1 MKTLRISL
9 LVSALVFVSGTAFAM
24 APAVKTDMPS
34 SKSSCGCT
42 FATVDIAQIIDP
54 KNPAD
59 SKAEGW
65 KESFKTLT
73 DSLDKEQKALQ
84 KLQSDVEEA
93 YKKLEEKQKK
103 GEQPTKEE
111 TAKIQTMFQELQTKN
126 QQLSEKAQA
135 QFVQLQNDFKSKID
149 AAVKVVADKKGYDL
163 VMYKDIVLHAK
174 NVVDMTPDVLVEL
187 NAKHA
192 AEKRAKKMTS
202 EAPKAAVKSTAAK
215 AA

>member
-1 MKTLRISL
+1 MKTLRVSL
-9 LVSALVFVSGTAFAM
+9 LVSALVLVSSTAFAM
-24 APAVKTDMPS
+24 APAVKTDVPAA
-34 SKSSCGCT
+34 KSGCACT

-65 KESFKTLT
+65 KESFKALT
-73 DSLDKEQKALQ
+73 DGLDKEQKGLQ
-84 KLQSDVEEA
+84 KLQSDVETE

-126 QQLSEKAQA
+126 QQLTEKAQA
-135 QFVQLQNDFKSKID
+135 QFVQLQNDFKLKID
-149 AAVKVVADKKGYDL
+149 AAVKSVADKKGYDL
-163 VMYKDIVLHAK
+163 VMYKDIVLYAK
-174 NVVDMTPDVLVEL
+174 NAVDMTPDVIAEL

-202 EAPKAAVKSTAAK
+202 EAPKTAAK
-215 AA
+215 PAAKL